1 MNTPTTTMPQAP
13 IGEDIRSMIASA
25 VSDAVRKEM
34 GGVVLELAWSF
45 SVEFRKGLS
54 DMMMEF

>member
-1 MNTPTTTMPQAP
+1 
-13 IGEDIRSMIASA
+13 MIASA